1 MKILITGGAS
11 GLGEAITRLLA
22 QDLNAIVYF
31 TYSKSKD
38 SAENLENDYS
48 NVFAIKC
55 DFNSEED
62 LTLLKNKIAELDL
75 DALINNA
82 YSGDAIK
89 TYFNKITPDEFLTGF
104 KENIIPTV
112 IITQAAITAFKK
124 KKFGKIIN
132 ILTSFL
138 VNTPPLGSAVYV
150 ANKAYL
156 QQLSKV
162 WASENAKYNITSNAV
177 SPSFM
182 LTNFTADTDERILE
196 EMQAKHPLKKILTT
210 AEVAETVLFLV
221 NSTQQ
226 INGVDIL
233 LNSGT
238 NLK

>member
-1 MKILITGGAS
+1 M
-11 GLGEAITRLLA
+11 GEAITRLLA

>member
-1 MKILITGGAS
+1 
-11 GLGEAITRLLA
+11 LGEAITRLLA